1 MISGP
6 VIWLIAAVSILL
18 SASDPACTHLQC
30 ASTTLLPVDAEVFD
44 GFLADLQSRL
54 RPPVPTYLLTVSM
67 E

>member
-1 MISGP
+1 MIRGP

-18 SASDPACTHLQC
+18 SASEPACTHLLF

-54 RPPVPTYLLTVSM
+54 RPQYPLTCLNGV